1 MKTIDIYFCIAA
13 GLILYRITKLASIY
27 WVDERLKNL
36 YVSEIECPKCHA
48 RPGVPC
54 FFSNGYAC
62 PERWEAVHVVNIAR
76 KDKRDRANR
85 KP

>member
-1 MKTIDIYFCIAA
+1 MTPIEIGILICGGFSLWQIIRAA
-13 GLILYRITKLASIY
+13 RTAHLHETT
-27 WVDERLKNL
+27 KNL

-48 RPGVPC
+48 RPEVPC

-62 PERWEAVHVVNIAR
+62 SERWEAVRVENIVR
-76 KDKRDRANR
+76 KDKRDKANR